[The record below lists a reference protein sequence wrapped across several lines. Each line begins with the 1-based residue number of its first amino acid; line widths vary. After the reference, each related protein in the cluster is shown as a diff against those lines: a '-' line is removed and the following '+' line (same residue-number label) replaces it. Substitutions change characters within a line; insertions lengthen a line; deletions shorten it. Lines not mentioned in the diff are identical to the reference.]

1 MSIYLQCDGCDAV
14 VDRRLKG
21 DDRNGGTFHPLD
33 RTGLKELAV
42 SLGWSVA
49 DPAAIASDIDYCP
62 ACKKGGPVPICKAM
76 IC

>member
-49 DPAAIASDIDYCP
+49 DHAGIASEIDYCP
-62 ACKKGGPVPICKAM
+62 ACKNGDRGSICNA
-76 IC
+76 II